1 MEQSRGE
8 SANFGR
14 LIEQRLAE
22 LNLYL
27 QDARNDAGAFE
38 IDIAKIKLD
47 IWMKE
52 AKTKKELAEHYVAAY
67 GAHKRVL
74 LFLESQLY
82 HKREPGEKASDE
94 LSARL
99 AQLSSRL
106 DSFEKETND
115 LNTEIQSLQDQYNE
129 ARKKREKASTW
140 YYMIIPGYNLYLAL
154 DAEINASDERLQA
167 LKHRLENREHARQAL
182 LDEVRQTRQAFLNSQ
197 DESSKYASAI
207 AELKKTLLE
216 ITDKISESKK
226 SLVAWNELY
235 IQYGTMKQE
244 LEINGTLPPCFLKQ
258 ITI

>member
-1 MEQSRGE
+1 
-8 SANFGR
+8 
-14 LIEQRLAE
+14 
-22 LNLYL
+22 
-27 QDARNDAGAFE
+27 
-38 IDIAKIKLD
+38 
-47 IWMKE
+47 
-52 AKTKKELAEHYVAAY
+52 
-67 GAHKRVL
+67 
-74 LFLESQLY
+74 
-82 HKREPGEKASDE
+82 
-94 LSARL
+94 
-99 AQLSSRL
+99 
-106 DSFEKETND
+106 
-115 LNTEIQSLQDQYNE
+115 
-129 ARKKREKASTW
+129 
-140 YYMIIPGYNLYLAL
+140 MIIPGYNLYLAL